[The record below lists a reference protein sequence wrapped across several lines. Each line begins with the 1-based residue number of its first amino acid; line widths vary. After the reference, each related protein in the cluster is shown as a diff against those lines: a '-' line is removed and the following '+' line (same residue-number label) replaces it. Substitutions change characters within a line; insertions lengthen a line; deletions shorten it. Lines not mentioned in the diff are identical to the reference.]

1 MKRKHVIAVGISF
14 FLLGGL
20 GDAARASTPSGRPSG
35 LSGNVPTQGKPL
47 QATQSQ
53 EGDLIKERITLAPR
67 QKNALEKYDAP
78 GADKATPAA
87 SNAKEAASNNND
99 KPARHSRD
107 NSEGHKVGNDDKAT
121 VTANA
126 YPTPVADWAGS
137 SSARTSAPPSVEPVT
152 NAPVIERGFD
162 NLFNNP
168 DKFLSRGFEI
178 LVIGGVVL
186 LGLYFVM
193 QKFRSA
199 SSK

>member
-35 LSGNVPTQGKPL
+35 LSGNVPTQEKRL
-47 QATQSQ
+47 QATQQQ

-67 QKNALEKYDAP
+67 QKTALEKYDAP

-107 NSEGHKVGNDDKAT
+107 LSEGHKVGDDDKVTA
-121 VTANA
+121 TANA

-137 SSARTSAPPSVEPVT
+137 SSARTSAPPSVESVH
-152 NAPVIERGFD
+152 APVIERGFD

-193 QKFRSA
+193 QKIRSV